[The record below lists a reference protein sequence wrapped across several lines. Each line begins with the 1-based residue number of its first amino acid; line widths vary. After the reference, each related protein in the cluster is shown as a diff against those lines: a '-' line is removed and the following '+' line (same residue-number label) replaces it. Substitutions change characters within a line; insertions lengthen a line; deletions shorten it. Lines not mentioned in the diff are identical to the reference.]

1 MFTLGIVE
9 KHIFIDPL
17 NLIMSTQ
24 GKDPITLQ
32 VGLTYSLRFMR
43 GDKLKFLTDLFGKS
57 YKYNFSIGIF
67 SV

>member
-1 MFTLGIVE
+1 
-9 KHIFIDPL
+9 
-17 NLIMSTQ
+17 MSTQ